1 MIWPLEL
8 LMKLKRSLVYKHM
21 KNAHLKLVFLF
32 IATNVSAQK
41 FTSDEKKIIQSGNV
55 TTMMKVIQ
63 ITDEKELKILTN
75 VSTDIDLKDE
85 LIATLA
91 QRMFLSMRDP
101 NNPGIGI
108 AAPQVGINRNI
119 FWVQRFDK
127 EGEPFE
133 LYLNPKIIWRSALLR
148 KGMEGCLSIP
158 DIDGA
163 VYRNYTIQLIYW
175 DLDGKFHEEIVEG
188 FTAVV
193 FQHEYDH
200 LNGTLFTDRLKE
212 QENLEVF
219 KINGEINLFLKKK
232 LERQ

>member
-41 FTSDEKKIIQSGNV
+41 FTSDEKIIQSGNV

-219 KINGEINLFLKKK
+219 KINGEINLFLEKK